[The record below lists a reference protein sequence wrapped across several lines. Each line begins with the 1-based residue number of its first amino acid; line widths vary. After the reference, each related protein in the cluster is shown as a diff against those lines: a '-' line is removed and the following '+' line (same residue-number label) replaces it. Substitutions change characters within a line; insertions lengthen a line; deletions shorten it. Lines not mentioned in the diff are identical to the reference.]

1 MTIATAA
8 ERLADAALRAPY
20 PVVFAATALWFVAI
34 YVLVAGGAHVLAVER
49 PADTAVTRG
58 RVQRRRAGQIG
69 EELGLSALSIVIFA
83 AQAVG
88 LVWMVRA
95 GWLRIDWARAPW
107 HLAWELPVLYLWN
120 ELHFFAVHRLLHRPA
135 LYRRVHVWHH
145 RSVVTT
151 PFSAYSFHPVES
163 FLLGSVMPL
172 ALVFHAFSPWALL
185 GLTIMSLLLN
195 VGGHLPAE
203 HLRGPFSFAARHSRY
218 HNTHHREFRG
228 HYGFSFPWLDR
239 WLGGSS
245 IR

>member
-135 LYRRVHVWHH
+135 LYRRV
-145 RSVVTT
+145 
-151 PFSAYSFHPVES
+151 
-163 FLLGSVMPL
+163 
-172 ALVFHAFSPWALL
+172 
-185 GLTIMSLLLN
+185 
-195 VGGHLPAE
+195 
-203 HLRGPFSFAARHSRY
+203 
-218 HNTHHREFRG
+218 
-228 HYGFSFPWLDR
+228 
-239 WLGGSS
+239 
-245 IR
+245 